1 MNAQVGS
8 RGEECEM
15 MVEEANERWRW
26 CCCRGTKDVRCSYG
40 TYHCSKVS
48 GSMTW
53 DAVEF
58 DGPALN

>member
-1 MNAQVGS
+1 MAVVLLS
-8 RGEECEM
+8 RHQGCAM
-15 MVEEANERWRW
+15 QLW
-26 CCCRGTKDVRCSYG
+26 DL